1 MVRITLDAFAARV
14 SAALGPRLGTL
25 LLYGSA
31 AREPGAGSRD
41 PDGVNTLLIVDAV
54 DAELFTR
61 LGPPLHE
68 WMKAHHPAPLVMTD
82 QEWRDSADAF
92 PIEYEDIRAHHRVL
106 AGREPWQ
113 GISVRREDVRRQ
125 LEQEL
130 MGKLIH
136 LRQVF
141 AAEWGNPK
149 RLQEVVRGSR
159 AGFLTMLRAALRLAG
174 RTPPGDPAA
183 LVREAGALIGFP
195 SDALEGAGPAGY
207 LDAMTRTATFVNRME
222 RNAP

>member
-1 MVRITLDAFAARV
+1 MTVIHHLHSGEAPGARMQAQLAYARTQYADKRLHGARRAAFH
-14 SAALGPRLGTL
+14 AALRLRFVL
-25 LLYGSA
+25 RA
-31 AREPGAGSRD
+31 AVGSRERR
-41 PDGVNTLLIVDAV
+41 VNSRHVL
-54 DAELFTR
+54 
-61 LGPPLHE
+61 
-68 WMKAHHPAPLVMTD
+68 
-82 QEWRDSADAF
+82 
-92 PIEYEDIRAHHRVL
+92 RVL

-195 SDALEGAGPAGY
+195 SDPLEGADPAGY
-207 LDAMTRTATFVNRME
+207 LDAMTRTATYVNRME

>member
-1 MVRITLDAFAARV
+1 M
-14 SAALGPRLGTL
+14 
-25 LLYGSA
+25 
-31 AREPGAGSRD
+31 
-41 PDGVNTLLIVDAV
+41 
-54 DAELFTR
+54 
-61 LGPPLHE
+61 
-68 WMKAHHPAPLVMTD
+68 
-82 QEWRDSADAF
+82 
-92 PIEYEDIRAHHRVL
+92 L

-159 AGFLTMLRAALRLAG
+159 AGFLTMLRAGGSDYPYELYKRAGIDLA
-174 RTPPGDPAA
+174 TAA
-183 LVREAGALIGFP
+183 PYQALI
-195 SDALEGAGPAGY
+195 AR
-207 LDAMTRTATFVNRME
+207 MNRIMDE
-222 RNAP
+222 IEAVKR